1 MIIIKKLRV
10 NVLKNAILINDLR
23 NGGAEKVVSKI
34 VNNNPNILLLIQIW
48 PEQFHEVSSE
58 KTFFL
63 LKRKGFIFFDLLK
76 ACFALNKLLYTF
88 R

>member
-10 NVLKNAILINDLR
+10 NDLMNAILINDLR

-34 VNNNPNILLLIQIW
+34 VNNNPNVLLLIQIW
-48 PEQFHEVSSE
+48 PEQFNKVSCG

-63 LKRKGFIFFDLLK
+63 LQIYK
-76 ACFALNKLLYTF
+76 A